1 MADLSRREKLKLE
14 KFFEMEGG
22 YVLDFSNRTLSNFV
36 FETLNIELYSDNFAE
51 FGESKANRIR
61 AIWQKE
67 SNYKVGKL
75 ISEMLDYWRDKKV
88 MSYGE
93 ITQPEQSLFD
103 ECHKIAQRLLADT
116 VVEEIDVIREVPDD
130 KDFSLLAKSI
140 RESIDKNE
148 PEAALDRLHTYVMK
162 FIRQLCENHK
172 IEIKKD
178 ESLNA
183 IFGKYVKFV
192 VANDKIESQ
201 MTERI
206 LKYSIHVI
214 EAFNDI
220 RNNKSFAHDNPILN
234 YSESV
239 LIFNNVTNS
248 IKFIESV
255 EKTLRQ
261 ENEIKETESADWKDL
276 PF

>member
-1 MADLSRREKLKLE
+1 MADLSRLEKLKLE
-14 KFFEMEGG
+14 NIFEMNDG
-22 YVLDFSNRTLSNFV
+22 YVLDFSNKTFNNFI
-36 FETLNIELYSDNFAE
+36 FETINIELYSDKYADN
-51 FGESKANRIR
+51 GESKANRLR
-61 AIWQKE
+61 TIWQKE
-67 SNYKVGKL
+67 NNYLVGKL
-75 ISEMLDYWRDKKV
+75 TKEMLDYWKDTV
-88 MSYGE
+88 MIYKQ
-93 ITQPEQSLFD
+93 ITEKQQIHFE
-103 ECHKIAQRLLADT
+103 ECYKIANKLSEDNI
-116 VVEEIDVIREVPDD
+116 VEEIEVIRINQDD

-140 RESIDKNE
+140 RESIEKNE
-148 PEAALDRLHTYVMK
+148 PEVALDRLHTYVMK
-162 FIRQLCENHK
+162 FIRKLCQNH
-172 IEIKKD
+172 EIGTTKE

-183 IFGKYVKFV
+183 IFGKYVKFIV
-192 VANDKIESQ
+192 SNEKVESL

-248 IKFIESV
+248 IKFIETV
-255 EKTLRQ
+255 EKQLKN
-261 ENEIKETESADWKDL
+261 ENLIIEIEKANWENL

>member
-1 MADLSRREKLKLE
+1 
-14 KFFEMEGG
+14 
-22 YVLDFSNRTLSNFV
+22 
-36 FETLNIELYSDNFAE
+36 
-51 FGESKANRIR
+51 
-61 AIWQKE
+61 
-67 SNYKVGKL
+67 
-75 ISEMLDYWRDKKV
+75 

-93 ITQPEQSLFD
+93 ITQPEQNLFD
-103 ECHKIAQRLLADT
+103 ECQKIAQRLLADT

-162 FIRQLCENHK
+162 FIRQLCENHN

-183 IFGKYVKFV
+183 IFGKYVKFI
-192 VANDKIESQ
+192 VAQDKIESK

-255 EKTLRQ
+255 EKTLEQ
-261 ENEIKETESADWKDL
+261 ENKRKETESADWEDL

>member
-1 MADLSRREKLKLE
+1 MADLNRREKLKLE

-22 YVLDFSNRTLSNFV
+22 YVLDFSNRTLSNFI

-51 FGESKANRIR
+51 FGDSKANRIR

-75 ISEMLDYWRDKKV
+75 ISEMLDYWKDKKV
-88 MSYGE
+88 MSYSE

-140 RESIDKNE
+140 RESIEKNE
-148 PEAALDRLHTYVMK
+148 PEVALDRLHTYVMK
-162 FIRQLCENHK
+162 FIRLLCENHR

-255 EKTLRQ
+255 EKTLGQ
-261 ENEIKETESADWKDL
+261 ESEIKETESAVWKDL

>member
-1 MADLSRREKLKLE
+1 MSDLNRREKLKLE

-22 YVLDFSNRTLSNFV
+22 YVLDFSNRTLRNFI
-36 FETLNIELYSDNFAE
+36 FETLNLELYSDNYAD

-75 ISEMLDYWRDKKV
+75 ISEMLDYWRDKKI

-93 ITQPEQSLFD
+93 ITQPEQNLFD

-116 VVEEIDVIREVPDD
+116 VVEEIEVIREVPDD

-172 IEIKKD
+172 IEINKD

-192 VANDKIESQ
+192 VAQDKIESK
-201 MTERI
+201 MTESI
-206 LKYSIHVI
+206 LKYSISVI

-255 EKTLRQ
+255 EKTLKQ
-261 ENEIKETESADWKDL
+261 ENKIEETESADWEDL

>member
-1 MADLSRREKLKLE
+1 MSDLNRREKLKLE
-14 KFFEMEGG
+14 KFFEMGGG
-22 YVLDFSNRTLSNFV
+22 YVLDFSNRTLSDFV
-36 FETLNIELYSDNFAE
+36 FETLNLEFYSDNYAD
-51 FGESKANRIR
+51 FGDSKANRIR

-67 SNYKVGKL
+67 SNYNVGKL
-75 ISEMLDYWRDKKV
+75 ISEMLDYWIDKKV
-88 MSYGE
+88 MSYDE
-93 ITQPEQSLFD
+93 ITQPEQYLFD
-103 ECHKIAQRLLADT
+103 ECQKIAQRLLADT

-162 FIRQLCENHK
+162 FIRQLCENHN
-172 IEIKKD
+172 IEIRKD

-183 IFGKYVKFV
+183 IFGKYVKFIV
-192 VANDKIESQ
+192 TQDKIESK

-255 EKTLRQ
+255 EKALEQ
-261 ENEIKETESADWKDL
+261 ENKIKETESADWEDL

>member
-1 MADLSRREKLKLE
+1 MSDLNRREKLKLE

-36 FETLNIELYSDNFAE
+36 FETLNIDLYADIFAE

-75 ISEMLDYWRDKKV
+75 ISEMLDYWKEKKV
-88 MSYGE
+88 MSYNE
-93 ITQPEQSLFD
+93 ITPPEQNLYD

-130 KDFSLLAKSI
+130 KNFSLLAKSI

-192 VANDKIESQ
+192 IANEKIESQ

-255 EKTLRQ
+255 EKTLEQ
-261 ENEIKETESADWKDL
+261 ENELNETESADWEDL